1 MTTFKTSRKISAT
14 VEQVF
19 AAFQPERLARWW
31 GPAGF
36 TNTFGL
42 CEFKNGGRWSFT
54 MHGPDGRNYPN
65 ENVFGET
72 EAPMK
77 VVIQH
82 TSEPKYR
89 LTITLEPSAEGAVV
103 FWAQVFESSEVAR
116 RIEHTV
122 VPVNEQNLERLSA
135 EVLRQ

>member
-1 MTTFKTSRKISAT
+1 
-14 VEQVF
+14 
-19 AAFQPERLARWW
+19 
-31 GPAGF
+31 
-36 TNTFGL
+36 
-42 CEFKNGGRWSFT
+42 

-103 FWAQVFESSEVAR
+103 FWAQVFEGSEVAR
-116 RIEHTV
+116 RIAHIV
-122 VPVNEQNLERLSA
+122 VPAIEQNLERLSA
-135 EVLRQ
+135 EVLEQ